1 MHERRRKAM
10 AALLCR
16 SQPRHD
22 LYTVFSDCMEV
33 MAIAMANSVDR
44 PQFDRREAR
53 YLQIVRQYRSDVV
66 DLFPRVLA
74 ELVNALEAGISD
86 VLGPLFH
93 DFELHNK
100 ARGQFFTPYSIC
112 QMMAD
117 GSFADE
123 ADLRARIDQRGY
135 IRAMEPA
142 CGAGSM
148 VIALAET
155 MKARGINYQRHL
167 HVTAIDIDP
176 RAVHMAYS
184 QLSLLHVPAHL
195 MVGNSLS
202 GEIAEHWFTPAHIFG
217 GWNARLAAVR
227 DDEVTGG
234 PITPIPNMHAP
245 ALVGQPAE
253 VPPVAAPA
261 APRQLSLF

>member
-1 MHERRRKAM
+1 M
-10 AALLCR
+10 
-16 SQPRHD
+16 P
-22 LYTVFSDCMEV
+22 
-33 MAIAMANSVDR
+33 NSVDR

-53 YLQIVRQYRSDVV
+53 YLQIVRQYRPDIL
-66 DLFPRVLA
+66 DLFPCVLA
-74 ELVNALEAGISD
+74 ELVNAFEAGIPD
-86 VLGPLFH
+86 VLGSLFH
-93 DFELHNK
+93 DLELHNK

-112 QMMAD
+112 QMMAAVSLAD
-117 GSFADE
+117 G
-123 ADLRARIDQRGY
+123 ADLRARIEQRGF

-202 GEIAEHWFTPAHIFG
+202 GEIAEHWFTPAHIVG
-217 GWNARLAAVR
+217 GWNARLAAAR

-234 PITPIPNMHAP
+234 PIMPMPDVHAP
-245 ALVGQPAE
+245 APTGQCSE
-253 VPPVAAPA
+253 VAPVAAPA

>member
-1 MHERRRKAM
+1 MHDRHRKAM

-33 MAIAMANSVDR
+33 MAIALANSVDR
-44 PQFDRREAR
+44 AQFDRREAR
-53 YLQIVRQYRSDVV
+53 YLQVVGQYRADIL
-66 DLFPRVLA
+66 DIFPRVLA
-74 ELVNALEAGISD
+74 ELVNALEAGICD

-93 DFELHNK
+93 DLELHNK

-117 GSFADE
+117 VSFANE
-123 ADLRARIDQRGY
+123 ADLRARIEKRGF
-135 IRAMEPA
+135 IRTMEPA

-148 VIALAET
+148 LIALVET
-155 MKARGINYQRHL
+155 MRTRGINYQRHL

-176 RAVHMAYS
+176 RAVHMAYC

-195 MVGNSLS
+195 MVGNALS
-202 GEIAEHWFTPAHIFG
+202 GDMAEHWFTPAHILD
-217 GWNARLAAVR
+217 GWNARLAAASNG
-227 DDEVTGG
+227 EMTGG
-234 PITPIPNMHAP
+234 PVMQITENLASARSRQCVDKFPS
-245 ALVGQPAE
+245 V
-253 VPPVAAPA
+253 APA
-261 APRQLSLF
+261 APVQLSLF